1 MRIEIRRPAEHID
14 GNGIG
19 LDRLLVAVELAP
31 HDIVDEAGQLRGAGD
46 LGPIE
51 HFGERPF
58 NIIPIWVPRHQIS
71 PSHQQMTFGALHV
84 KRKPGYISFTS
95 VCLFSFPDIHH
106 MPASR
111 CVALGAFSDG

>member
-1 MRIEIRRPAEHID
+1 
-14 GNGIG
+14 
-19 LDRLLVAVELAP
+19 
-31 HDIVDEAGQLRGAGD
+31 
-46 LGPIE
+46 
-51 HFGERPF
+51 
-58 NIIPIWVPRHQIS
+58 
-71 PSHQQMTFGALHV
+71 MTFGALHV